1 MLFSQ
6 VLSRQQFS
14 LHFICLLW
22 QLNALY
28 ANKKQ
33 FVGDKRH
40 YFEDG
45 GSGIE
50 RRARLHYVARRWYVC
65 EKSFVA

>member
-50 RRARLHYVARRWYVC
+50 RSTSLRRQEMVRL
-65 EKSFVA
+65 